1 MVPFTHDPMVTVA
14 CSSKE
19 NGRNTRAFC
28 KVGCIGCGLCTKQ
41 TDLFKVTDNLSKIN
55 YEKFAPSEA
64 VNTAMTKCP
73 TKVIVGRGKNAK
85 PDIDPKEQQ
94 PAAATAS

>member
-1 MVPFTHDPMVTVA
+1 MVTVA

-19 NGRNTRAFC
+19 SGRNTRAFC

-41 TDLFKVTDNLSKIN
+41 SDLFKVTDNLSKID
-55 YEKFAPSEA
+55 YQRYAPAEA

-73 TKVIVGRGKNAK
+73 TKVIVHRGKNAK
-85 PDIDPKEQQ
+85 ADINPKEEQ
-94 PAAATAS
+94 PAAAAS